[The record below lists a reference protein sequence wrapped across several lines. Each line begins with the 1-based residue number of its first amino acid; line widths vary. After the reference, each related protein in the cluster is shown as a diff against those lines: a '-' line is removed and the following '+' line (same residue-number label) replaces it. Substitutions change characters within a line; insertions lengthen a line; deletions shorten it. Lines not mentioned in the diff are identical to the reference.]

1 MNLYIH
7 NTLTNKKEQFT
18 PHDVNKVTMYVC
30 GPTVYSEPHIG
41 NARAALIGDLFFRIL
56 SELYENVTYIRN
68 LTDVDDK
75 IIDQS
80 EKTGTKISDIT
91 EMVTETYQSHMLKL
105 NMLQPTLEPKVTENI
120 DNIIST
126 IQKILENKNAYVS
139 ESHVVFDM
147 ESYEDYGSLSGKIS
161 KDLID
166 GARVKPESYKKN
178 PKDFVLWKPSTNQDC
193 GWESPWGY
201 GRPGWHIECTSM
213 IKSIIGN
220 DTTLDIHGG
229 GNDLIFPHHE
239 NEIAQGSCC
248 SSSKYCNYWFHNGI
262 VLVNKKKMSKSLGNV
277 ALVSDIL
284 NTFNPIVIRLALMSA
299 QYRQPLNWTEDTIT
313 NARNIFDKI
322 SSSLELDSS
331 ASQKKD
337 DNFIKILCDD
347 LNTPNAIQ
355 YLVKQ
360 ARDARKD
367 KSLIS
372 KLRYNCDLI
381 GIKQSLEKI
390 EKSVEDKVKALIAQ
404 RETARKNKDYA
415 RADEIRA
422 HLLSMDVE
430 LNDGPDGISW
440 KIRR

>member
-178 PKDFVLWKPSTNQDC
+178 PKDFVLWKPSTNHDC
-193 GWESPWGY
+193 GW
-201 GRPGWHIECTSM
+201 
-213 IKSIIGN
+213 KA
-220 DTTLDIHGG
+220 HGVMVG
-229 GNDLIFPHHE
+229 
-239 NEIAQGSCC
+239 QV
-248 SSSKYCNYWFHNGI
+248 GI
-262 VLVNKKKMSKSLGNV
+262 
-277 ALVSDIL
+277 
-284 NTFNPIVIRLALMSA
+284 
-299 QYRQPLNWTEDTIT
+299 
-313 NARNIFDKI
+313 
-322 SSSLELDSS
+322 
-331 ASQKKD
+331 
-337 DNFIKILCDD
+337 
-347 LNTPNAIQ
+347 
-355 YLVKQ
+355 
-360 ARDARKD
+360 
-367 KSLIS
+367 
-372 KLRYNCDLI
+372 
-381 GIKQSLEKI
+381 
-390 EKSVEDKVKALIAQ
+390 
-404 RETARKNKDYA
+404 
-415 RADEIRA
+415 
-422 HLLSMDVE
+422 
-430 LNDGPDGISW
+430 
-440 KIRR
+440 

>member
-1 MNLYIH
+1 
-7 NTLTNKKEQFT
+7 
-18 PHDVNKVTMYVC
+18 
-30 GPTVYSEPHIG
+30 
-41 NARAALIGDLFFRIL
+41 
-56 SELYENVTYIRN
+56 
-68 LTDVDDK
+68 
-75 IIDQS
+75 
-80 EKTGTKISDIT
+80 
-91 EMVTETYQSHMLKL
+91 
-105 NMLQPTLEPKVTENI
+105 
-120 DNIIST
+120 
-126 IQKILENKNAYVS
+126 
-139 ESHVVFDM
+139 
-147 ESYEDYGSLSGKIS
+147 
-161 KDLID
+161 
-166 GARVKPESYKKN
+166 
-178 PKDFVLWKPSTNQDC
+178 
-193 GWESPWGY
+193 
-201 GRPGWHIECTSM
+201 
-213 IKSIIGN
+213 
-220 DTTLDIHGG
+220 
-229 GNDLIFPHHE
+229 
-239 NEIAQGSCC
+239 
-248 SSSKYCNYWFHNGI
+248 
-262 VLVNKKKMSKSLGNV
+262 MSKSLGNV

-284 NTFNPIVIRLALMSA
+284 NTFNPIVIRIALMSA

-313 NARNIFDKI
+313 NARNIYDKI

-422 HLLSMDVE
+422 HLLSMDAE

>member
-1 MNLYIH
+1 
-7 NTLTNKKEQFT
+7 
-18 PHDVNKVTMYVC
+18 
-30 GPTVYSEPHIG
+30 
-41 NARAALIGDLFFRIL
+41 
-56 SELYENVTYIRN
+56 
-68 LTDVDDK
+68 
-75 IIDQS
+75 
-80 EKTGTKISDIT
+80 
-91 EMVTETYQSHMLKL
+91 MVTETYQSHMLKL

-178 PKDFVLWKPSTNQDC
+178 PKDFVLWKPSTNHDC

-284 NTFNPIVIRLALMSA
+284 NTFNPIVIRIALMSA

-313 NARNIFDKI
+313 NARNIYDKI

-372 KLRYNCDLI
+372 KLRYNCNLI

-430 LNDGPDGISW
+430 LNDGPNGISW